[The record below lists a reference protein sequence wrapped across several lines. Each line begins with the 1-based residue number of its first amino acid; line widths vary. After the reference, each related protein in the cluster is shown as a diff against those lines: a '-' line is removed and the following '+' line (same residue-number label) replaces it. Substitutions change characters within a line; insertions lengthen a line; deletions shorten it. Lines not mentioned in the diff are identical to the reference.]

1 MNSIEI
7 GRPRIEDVEMINEFF
22 EIVLR
27 DTFERNGI
35 SDLEEL
41 IIEEIE
47 SKISYLQQDIE
58 SGGKNRYF
66 LIAKEED
73 KIVGTIEYGT
83 PNELIISCTNG
94 KLKDLMEIGTV
105 FVRPEY
111 QSKGIGTRM
120 LKLLF
125 EELRK
130 KGMNE
135 FCLDSGYKSAQKT
148 WTMMLGTPEYILK
161 NYWGEDGD
169 HMIWRASLEE

>member
-1 MNSIEI
+1 MKKIEI
-7 GRPRIEDVEMINEFF
+7 GRPRIEDIEMINEFF

-35 SDLEEL
+35 SDMEEL

-47 SKISYLQQDIE
+47 SKKNFLKQDLE

-73 KIVGTIEYGT
+73 KIVGSIEYGT
-83 PNELIISCTNG
+83 PNELIISSTNG
-94 KLKDLMEIGTV
+94 KLKDLVEIGTV

-111 QSKGIGTRM
+111 QSKGIGSQLIMM
-120 LKLLF
+120 LC

-130 KGMNE
+130 SGRKE
-135 FCLDSGYKSAQKT
+135 FCLDSGYKTAQKT
-148 WTMMLGTPEYILK
+148 WTKKLGEPEYILK
-161 NYWGEDGD
+161 DYWGEGDD
-169 HMIWRASLEE
+169 HMIWRVKL